1 MSKIGV
7 QGNFYVGTVSKIIGD
22 SREEKQEYRI
32 EADIPGVI
40 KGVKA
45 FPIRDTLDE
54 PKIGDPIILLGLDPE
69 YNSYYLYWKLKEN
82 EVTGFRSAGK
92 EIIMTPQ
99 ELVARVYVDETE
111 KDSRPEAK
119 YDDSEKYPMEKEIAS
134 VRIKESGEIVASNQS
149 ETVVT
154 IKDSGDIEVLTK
166 GHNMKVDLGG
176 GQMTLKN
183 GTLLLNG
190 GKTAGQT
197 GPFGGFVNTSMWGE
211 KGTPIPLTNKI
222 KLL

>member
-7 QGNFYVGTVSKIIGD
+7 QGNFYLGVVSKIIGE

-92 EIIMTPQ
+92 EVIMTPS
-99 ELVARVYVDETE
+99 ELVARVYVDETD

-119 YDDSEKYPMEKEIAS
+119 YDDAEKYPMEKEIAS
-134 VRIKESGEIVASNQS
+134 IRMKESGQIIMTNQA
-149 ETVVT
+149 ETEVIIQDNGDVD
-154 IKDSGDIEVLTK
+154 IKTK
-166 GHNMKVDLGG
+166 GHNMTVNLGG
-176 GQMTLKN
+176 GTMTMAN
-183 GTLLLNG
+183 GTIVFRGGHLDNG
-190 GKTAGQT
+190 VAPFIGDPAHLPE
-197 GPFGGFVNTSMWGE
+197 GPYA
-211 KGTPIPLTNKI
+211 IRTNKI
-222 KLL
+222 NVM